1 MTDDTSTVAVISNAL
16 VTVHKEQFGRGPV
29 RARTY
34 FAGRDV
40 MVTVLEDAL
49 LPAEKAL
56 VEMGEAVRVQ
66 ETRVFFQAA
75 TRDRFISAIE
85 RITGRKVTSFHSTCD
100 ARQGVVM
107 EIAVLEPRDPSAEDA
122 HAVLPAP

>member
-1 MTDDTSTVAVISNAL
+1 VIENEKHQSVVLELSNTL
-16 VTVHKEQFGRGPV
+16 VSLHKEQFGRGPT

-34 FAGRDV
+34 FAGPDIS
-40 MVTVLEDAL
+40 VTVFDDAL
-49 LPAEKAL
+49 LPAEKSM

-66 ETRVFFQAA
+66 ETRIFFQDA

-100 ARQGVVM
+100 ARNGVVM
-107 EIAVLEPRDPSAEDA
+107 EIAVFEPRDGVVSD
-122 HAVLPAP
+122 